1 MLAANAETAL
11 NAAWDAGALPGERIH
26 VIGAGVVGC
35 LAGWLLARLPGA
47 EVTLADTDP
56 ARAAVAA
63 ALGVAFAPPEAL
75 APDADLVV
83 HASGNPSGLRRALEV
98 AGLEARILELSWYGD
113 REVALPL
120 GEAFHGRRLRV
131 LSSQVGAVAAPARP
145 RWSHAR
151 RLAKALELLREP
163 ALDAL
168 ISGDVPFAALPEV
181 VPRLAVDPAGVLCQ
195 RVSYPGA

>member
-1 MLAANAETAL
+1 VAI
-11 NAAWDAGALPGERIH
+11 PG
-26 VIGAGVVGC
+26 V
-35 LAGWLLARLPGA
+35 
-47 EVTLADTDP
+47 EVTLVDVDP
-56 ARAAVAA
+56 TRAEVAES
-63 ALGVAFAPPEAL
+63 LGVAFAHPSEA
-75 APDADLVV
+75 AGGRDLVV
-83 HASGNPSGLRRALEV
+83 HASATEAGLRRSLELLAPGGTV
-98 AGLEARILELSWYGD
+98 LELSWYGD

-168 ISGDVPFAALPEV
+168 ISGDVPVASLPEV